1 MTGAEYVAF
10 LGASMVLAVT
20 PGPDTFLMLRFG
32 AHNVRAGLVYT
43 TAVALGVM
51 VWAILALTGVAALL
65 EQFPGVRTA
74 LTWVGGSYLMYL
86 GISALFHVQR
96 RRKLSTAA
104 PGPTADGEVPSAVLA
119 EEADRTAG
127 DSSKFHRANADSG
140 PIAAD
145 GTVVVDSHDTRQ
157 APGSVFRTGLISSLT
172 NPKTGLFFL
181 ALLPPFLPQSPS
193 LIDHGVLVA
202 TVAACILV
210 YGALLSAVADRI
222 GRLLTV
228 GSGPIIIDAVAGAVL
243 IGLGLTIV
251 FL

>member
-1 MTGAEYVAF
+1 MAF

-32 AHNVRAGLVYT
+32 AHHVRAGLVYT

-51 VWAILALTGVAALL
+51 VWAILSLTGVAALL

-96 RRKLSTAA
+96 RRKLPAA
-104 PGPTADGEVPSAVLA
+104 LLA
-119 EEADRTAG
+119 EEANHTPG
-127 DSSKFHRANADSG
+127 DSSKSHRGNADNS
-140 PIAAD
+140 PSAVD

-157 APGSVFRTGLISSLT
+157 AFGSVFRKGLISSLT

-193 LIDHGVLVA
+193 LIDHGMLVA

-222 GRLLTV
+222 GRLLTI
-228 GSGPIIIDAVAGAVL
+228 GSGPVIIDSVAGAVL